1 MSLQKIAI
9 WRDIRPRRL
18 VISLS
23 PNRRGDMVDRKDSSA
38 GTGIYAGFVAVLVVV
53 GGLIA
58 LVAQNTGS
66 VTVRWLGLEWTAPL
80 TAVLLSAVL
89 ATVVI
94 DEAIGAVWR
103 RRRRR
108 IKADRAELEER
119 RTEAAA
125 APDSANQV
133 REEVTS

>member
-1 MSLQKIAI
+1 
-9 WRDIRPRRL
+9 
-18 VISLS
+18 
-23 PNRRGDMVDRKDSSA
+23 MVDRKDSSA

-58 LVAQNTGS
+58 LVAQNTES

-94 DEAIGAVWR
+94 MRLSVQCGGAAGGGSRQIERSSRSGGPR
-103 RRRRR
+103 RRLLR
-108 IKADRAELEER
+108 I
-119 RTEAAA
+119 
-125 APDSANQV
+125 APT
-133 REEVTS
+133 R